1 MTVPAIVRRKDYTCD
16 GSNVTFPYT
25 WKVAAASELK
35 VKIRDL
41 SNNEVTLVYPT
52 DFSITGLNVTDG
64 GNIVT
69 TAAYAAGYHL
79 TILPSLEIKQTASFR
94 NQNSFY
100 PWKHEDALDYLT
112 MLLQQQDEEL
122 GRCMKLSDTNTDVAY
137 DMPVAVSGSCW
148 GWDASGNSVA
158 YPLVASSVV
167 YGGSNVGAALV
178 THTGLLTTLGT
189 IITGGDATK
198 GAGQV
203 AYNPAMPYAN
213 GTVGAALNA
222 AQPGG
227 GVSSV
232 NLADSTTAANGAG
245 MVGYS
250 SGLSYAS
257 GTVGYALKNAFNPAA
272 PGAIGGTTPGSG
284 AFTALSSREAATLNS
299 LSVTTTLTVTSTA
312 IFSGNVQVNGSLS
325 STGSFREKKNAL
337 AASAIDCSTGNVFS
351 KTISATTT
359 FTVTNVP
366 GAGNAF
372 VLILDLT
379 NGGAYAIT
387 WWSGVKWS
395 AGTAPTLTASGRDVL
410 GFITHDG
417 GTTWSGFVLGKALA

>member
-122 GRCMKLSDTNTDVAY
+122 GRCMKLSDTNTDVVY
-137 DMPVAVSGSCW
+137 DMPVAVSGNCW
-148 GWDASGNSVA
+148 GWDASGNSIA
-158 YPLVASSVV
+158 QMGAPTLAS
-167 YGGSNVGAALV
+167 N
-178 THTGLLTTLGT
+178 LLASG
-189 IITGGDATK
+189 
-198 GAGQV
+198 
-203 AYNPAMPYAN
+203 
-213 GTVGAALNA
+213 
-222 AQPGG
+222 
-227 GVSSV
+227 
-232 NLADSTTAANGAG
+232 GAG

-250 SGLSYAS
+250 SGASYAL
-257 GTVGYALKNAFNPAA
+257 GTIGAALQAAQPGGALRPADLAAVAGAGMVGYSASYAYGAGTLGYVVKNLPVIDLTA
-272 PGAIGGTTPGSG
+272 PGPIGGTTAG
-284 AFTALSSREAATLNS
+284 AGYFTTLSSSGLATLNS
-299 LSVTTTLTVTSTA
+299 LSVTTLTVTSTA
-312 IFSGNVQVNGSLS
+312 TFNGIANAMA
-325 STGSFREKKNAL
+325 GFREKYNAV
-337 AASAIDCSTGNVFS
+337 AASAIDCALGNAFS
-351 KTISATTT
+351 KTISANTTL
-359 FTVTNVP
+359 TVANVP
-366 GAGNAF
+366 ASGSCYRM
-372 VLILDLT
+372 ILELT
-379 NGGAYAIT
+379 NGGAYAVT
-387 WWSGVKWS
+387 WWSGVKW
-395 AGTAPTLTASGRDVL
+395 ANGTAPTLTTSGRDML
-410 GFITHDG
+410 AFFTRDG
-417 GTTWSGFVLGKALA
+417 GATWSGSVIGKAFA